1 MLKHY
6 EYVHNYDKNLQLSC
20 GVSGCAKVYRS
31 VRYLKKHI
39 QQYHS
44 DLFHLNDANGQEE
57 TVLDYLNLGSEE
69 IDEFGGNENNDADV
83 IDITSNRPDQTHPAS
98 DAIAFEVGG
107 LLMLSNEILVQKLRR
122 HFEIG
127 SLDETGFADILNQHN
142 ALTSNLSEALSSGS
156 KLQTYVKKHMT
167 YIEPISISLNVS
179 GDAPDDDDSDGDDG
193 MLPMQYI
200 PILKTLKALLNQED
214 VLAQVLED
222 RRSKD
227 GVIRD
232 FCDGDVFRESPLFQ
246 QHPNALQVML
256 YNDEFSC
263 TIHCAIGARITK
275 FLQFTLCLP
284 LINDLK
290 LLETE
295 VCVDGSNYHFYGTV
309 SFVAADNLAA
319 HGLGGFFENFSSALK
334 LCRFC
339 NATKES
345 MALSFDEKRFIL
357 RTSSSYDA
365 QVKLVCQ
372 NKVLASTYGV
382 KHPSPLNQLAFFHV
396 CNGLTAD
403 IAHDLFEGFVH
414 ESIELV
420 LASLVRK
427 DFFTVA
433 HLNDVIDQFD
443 YSVVDKAN
451 KPPPV
456 SLHGTSPK
464 LRLTQSQM
472 WTFARLL
479 PFFVGDHVPQ
489 ETCDEWK
496 FFLQLLD
503 YIEHLCAQAFDLAE
517 LANLKELT
525 EDLHTSFCSLFE
537 HNVKPKRH
545 FSIHYPGLIKKIWTP
560 SSLLDDE
567 I

>member
-31 VRYLKKHI
+31 VRCLKKHI

-83 IDITSNRPDQTHPAS
+83 IDSTSNRPDQTHPGHQSFSDFDFEKRKVSFLLTLRHRHKITQSAS

-156 KLQTYVKKHMT
+156 KLRTYVKKHMT

-200 PILKTLKALLNQED
+200 PILKTLKALLSQED

-232 FCDGDVFRESPLFQ
+232 FCDGDVFGESPLFQ
-246 QHPNALQVML
+246 QHPKALQ
-256 YNDEFSC
+256 
-263 TIHCAIGARITK
+263 
-275 FLQFTLCLP
+275 
-284 LINDLK
+284 

-295 VCVDGSNYHFYGTV
+295 GIQVCVDGSNYHFYGNV

-420 LASLVRK
+420 LASRVRK
-427 DFFTVA
+427 GFFTVA

-503 YIEHLCAQAFDLAE
+503 YIEH
-517 LANLKELT
+517 
-525 EDLHTSFCSLFE
+525 
-537 HNVKPKRH
+537 
-545 FSIHYPGLIKKIWTP
+545 
-560 SSLLDDE
+560 
-567 I
+567 